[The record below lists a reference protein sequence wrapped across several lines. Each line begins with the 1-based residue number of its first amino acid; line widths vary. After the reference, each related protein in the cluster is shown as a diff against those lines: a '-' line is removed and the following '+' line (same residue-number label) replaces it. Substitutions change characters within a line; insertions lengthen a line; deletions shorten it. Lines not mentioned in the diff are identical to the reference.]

1 MLTCGPGAGRWPAC
15 QCTSRSRG
23 LVRYPPVIPAVT
35 MADRHRCSR
44 APSPA
49 VGAALTARCMSATL
63 MSWQVIAAMTGAT
76 NRSHSRRWVSACLAD
91 HGLPAGCRAGE
102 RYQAIRSAPGR
113 SRFGASAISRSVTF
127 SSLAASRSSVAASHC
142 RRTPFSYHT
151 ARHRPPSPRAGYTV
165 TPHSSSTTTR
175 PSPRLAARASPRSR
189 APGRA
194 ARRDRGPPRA
204 GLAGRLAP
212 ARAGCGFFVGILD

>member
-1 MLTCGPGAGRWPAC
+1 MLTCGPGADRPAAC

-91 HGLPAGCRAGE
+91 HGLAGRVPGGGEVPGDQVRAGPLQV
-102 RYQAIRSAPGR
+102 RRVGHQPLGDLLQPGR
-113 SRFGASAISRSVTF
+113 QPVLGRR
-127 SSLAASRSSVAASHC
+127 LALPPRAVLH
-142 RRTPFSYHT
+142 P
-151 ARHRPPSPRAGYTV
+151 HRPPPAPLPPRRVHRDPALQLNHHTTVAAGGRAGI
-165 TPHSSSTTTR
+165 PAQQSAGPCR
-175 PSPRLAARASPRSR
+175 AARSR
-189 APGRA
+189 AA
-194 ARRDRGPPRA
+194 ASGALP
-204 GLAGRLAP
+204 AP